1 MVLSEKK
8 KYGDT
13 GLYSEK
19 TEALRAELN
28 ERAEAATSS
37 CSTAVNFLQY
47 ICWVLVAKNH
57 WKIR

>member
-1 MVLSEKK
+1 MKK